1 MPPPPPLSDR
11 EEQQAKQREE
21 EDEHWNKAMSGELS
35 GPRKAA
41 LATAESVS
49 EVQRISDQL
58 QDVERDEDM
67 YTAMYKSKHVLHS
80 PN

>member
-1 MPPPPPLSDR
+1 
-11 EEQQAKQREE
+11 
-21 EDEHWNKAMSGELS
+21 MSGELS